1 MYIVYALQSGK
12 DGRIYV
18 GLTNNLSQRLGYHN
32 SGRVFSTKGY
42 RPWRLFYTE
51 HFETRVEARNR
62 EKKLKSGY
70 GKEFLNEILRSG
82 VAQR

>member
-1 MYIVYALQSGK
+1 MYIVYALQSEK

-18 GLTNNLSQRLGYHN
+18 GLTNNLNQRLNYHN
-32 SGRVFSTKGY
+32 NGRVFSTKGY
-42 RPWRLFYTE
+42 RPWRLFYKE
-51 HFETRVEARNR
+51 ILETRVEARNR

-70 GKEFLNEILRSG
+70 GKEFLKGILRSG